1 MPGKNTFDFRFTAL
15 SLSAPERVRFKYRLE
30 PFDKDWVDGG
40 SQRTAHYT
48 NMAPGEYSFRVIA
61 ANSYGVWNEQGDSVR
76 FVLRPHFY
84 QTRWFY
90 LFAATGIVLCAAG
103 AYRLRIRQLQAREA
117 HLAQLV
123 DSRTMELH
131 AEIKVR
137 KEAESGLRQARAE
150 LEDRVHERTAQLH
163 ESEQRFRTFVDHAA
177 DALFVL
183 NFEQGTIFDVNR
195 EACRSLGYTREELIG
210 GSSTAFD
217 VVVDGAAH
225 NSIAERAAAGESVVD
240 VHRHRRKDG
249 SVFSVE
255 VHTSLVW
262 YGGQRFLLKIARD
275 ITDRLHAEQERERLR
290 QLEAD
295 LAHINRVSM
304 MGELAASVA
313 HEVNQ
318 PLTGIVSNGSACI
331 RLLAGHSPNVE
342 EALEA
347 LRDIVRD
354 GKRAGEVI
362 ARIRALTKRAA
373 MPKAHLD
380 LNETIREVLLLVV
393 DEAKKNG
400 IVVLTRLAHNLS
412 PVFGDRVQLQQ
423 VFLNLFMNAM
433 EAMSSVDARA
443 RQLVITTRNLEPG
456 LVQVTVEDSGTGLD
470 PNTMARIFDPF
481 YTTKSDGMGMGL
493 SISRSIVENH
503 GGRLWATP
511 NGGPGTSFHF
521 SLPKH
526 HAQGSH
532 VGIAEA

>member
-1 MPGKNTFDFRFTAL
+1 MTITTKDGLPNNTPVAILEHAGDLWVSSDRDIFRIPLKQLTDFLDGRITSISPIVYGIAEGMKSNECNSGGPGVWKTRDGRLWFPTVRGAVVVDPDAGNRLPPPVVLEEASAHEVPLARGGRTSVLPGKNTLDFRFTAL

-48 NMAPGEYSFRVIA
+48 NMAPGEYSFRVMA

-90 LFAATGIVLCAAG
+90 LFAATVIVLCAAG

-137 KEAESGLRQARAE
+137 EEAESGLRQARAE
-150 LEDRVHERTAQLH
+150 LEERVRERTAQLH

-210 GSSTAFD
+210 GSTTAFD
-217 VVVDGAAH
+217 VIVDAAAH

-240 VHRHRRKDG
+240 VHRHQRKDG

-262 YGGQRFLLKIARD
+262 FGGQRFLLKIARD

-318 PLTGIVSNGSACI
+318 PLTGI
-331 RLLAGHSPNVE
+331 
-342 EALEA
+342 
-347 LRDIVRD
+347 
-354 GKRAGEVI
+354 
-362 ARIRALTKRAA
+362 
-373 MPKAHLD
+373 
-380 LNETIREVLLLVV
+380 
-393 DEAKKNG
+393 
-400 IVVLTRLAHNLS
+400 
-412 PVFGDRVQLQQ
+412 
-423 VFLNLFMNAM
+423 
-433 EAMSSVDARA
+433 
-443 RQLVITTRNLEPG
+443 
-456 LVQVTVEDSGTGLD
+456 
-470 PNTMARIFDPF
+470 
-481 YTTKSDGMGMGL
+481 
-493 SISRSIVENH
+493 
-503 GGRLWATP
+503 
-511 NGGPGTSFHF
+511 
-521 SLPKH
+521 
-526 HAQGSH
+526 
-532 VGIAEA
+532 